1 MAKVMICD
9 DAAFMRMTFLQRM
22 VMRLQRRLK
31 MVLLQWR
38 NILKQNRIW
47 Y

>member
-9 DAAFMRMTFLQRM
+9 DAAFMRM